1 MSRAERP
8 RPHLLAMV
16 RTVRASRDRGAPARI
31 SVLRPANPPNP
42 LPHLST
48 ILSSFSVHVDSV
60 PFTSASDS
68 LRSLPRLGVGTQ
80 RRSSRGGAQ
89 GCVRRLN
96 KAGLICKGH
105 YTVSQRPVCA
115 TKATVEFTI
124 DSIEV

>member
-16 RTVRASRDRGAPARI
+16 RAVRASRDRGAPARI

-68 LRSLPRLGVGTQ
+68 LRAPFPAWELG
-80 RRSSRGGAQ
+80 RSVAR
-89 GCVRRLN
+89 
-96 KAGLICKGH
+96 
-105 YTVSQRPVCA
+105 
-115 TKATVEFTI
+115 VEA
-124 DSIEV
+124 VLRVA